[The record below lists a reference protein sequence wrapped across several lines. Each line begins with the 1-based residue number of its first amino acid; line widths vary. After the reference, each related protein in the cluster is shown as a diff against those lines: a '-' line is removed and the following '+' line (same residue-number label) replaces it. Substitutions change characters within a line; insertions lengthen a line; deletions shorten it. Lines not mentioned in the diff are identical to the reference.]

1 MTEEGAG
8 RPRLPRVAMFMIGA
22 LLTMWFIEAADT
34 FVLGD
39 RLQRNGIHPR
49 RTGGIDGILWAP
61 FLHSTWSHLVSN
73 TLPFAVLG
81 GLVAVR
87 GFNRWMAVSLSAVF
101 IGGGLTWALAGSGNH
116 LGASGVVFGYFGA
129 LIGAAIFERRPASI
143 APALVAIMLYGGI
156 IVGLAPQEGVSW
168 EGHLFGAIG
177 GLVAS
182 KMLSDPQARRE
193 TPEFDPAEFGG
204 FDDFGELES

>member
-1 MTEEGAG
+1 
-8 RPRLPRVAMFMIGA
+8 MIGA
-22 LLTMWFIEAADT
+22 LAIMWFVEAADT
-34 FVLGD
+34 FILGD
-39 RLQRNGIHPR
+39 RLQRNGIQPR
-49 RTGGIDGILWAP
+49 RTAGLDGVLWAP

-87 GFNRWMAVSLSAVF
+87 GFNRWMAVSLSAIL
-101 IGGGLTWALAGSGNH
+101 IGGGLTWALAGTGNH

-182 KMLSDPQARRE
+182 KMLSDPQPRRQ

-204 FDDFGELES
+204 FDDFGEMES

>member
-1 MTEEGAG
+1 M
-8 RPRLPRVAMFMIGA
+8 PKVAIFMVGA
-22 LLTMWFIEAADT
+22 LLAMWFIEAADT

-39 RLQRNGIHPR
+39 RLQRNGIQPR
-49 RTGGIDGILWAP
+49 RTAGIDGVLWAP

-87 GFNRWMAVSLSAVF
+87 GFNRWMAVSLSAIL
-101 IGGGLTWALAGSGNH
+101 IGGGLTWALAGGGNH

-182 KMLSDPQARRE
+182 KMLADPQPRRQ

-204 FDDFGELES
+204 FDDFGEPESY